1 MKQLCI
7 FYLLWFQK
15 VARAILQPSQIP
27 NTVDSKKKSTKVTHK
42 LDGEKID
49 CANAPVENSLE
60 ENLRRDT
67 YLVTNNGRYK
77 PVCKTS
83 PNTCTPKLTK
93 PATKPVNGK
102 KKRVVVAKKISPVSG
117 NFGLFLYY
125 ILRKVTHIIICFLFF
140 FFFFYGERVEN
151 QAYDFFYKLC
161 GFIRS
166 IK

>member
-27 NTVDSKKKSTKVTHK
+27 NTVDSKEKSTKVTHK

-77 PVCKTS
+77 PICKTS
-83 PNTCTPKLTK
+83 PNTCTPKL
-93 PATKPVNGK
+93 TKPVNGK

-140 FFFFYGERVEN
+140 IFLWREGGESN
-151 QAYDFFYKLC
+151 IWFLL
-161 GFIRS
+161 
-166 IK
+166 

>member
-1 MKQLCI
+1 M
-7 FYLLWFQK
+7 
-15 VARAILQPSQIP
+15 
-27 NTVDSKKKSTKVTHK
+27 
-42 LDGEKID
+42 
-49 CANAPVENSLE
+49 ENSLE

-77 PVCKTS
+77 PVCKMS
-83 PNTCTPKLTK
+83 PNTCTPKL
-93 PATKPVNGK
+93 TKPVNGK

>member
-1 MKQLCI
+1 MTQLCI

-27 NTVDSKKKSTKVTHK
+27 NTVDSKEKSTKVTHK

-93 PATKPVNGK
+93 PVNGK

-125 ILRKVTHIIICFLFF
+125 MLRKVTHIIICFLFF
-140 FFFFYGERVEN
+140 IFFMERGWRI
-151 QAYDFFYKLC
+151 KHMIS
-161 GFIRS
+161 FINYVDLS
-166 IK
+166 DQ

>member
-1 MKQLCI
+1 M
-7 FYLLWFQK
+7 
-15 VARAILQPSQIP
+15 
-27 NTVDSKKKSTKVTHK
+27 
-42 LDGEKID
+42 
-49 CANAPVENSLE
+49 ENSPE

-125 ILRKVTHIIICFLFF
+125 MLRHPYYNLFPF
-140 FFFFYGERVEN
+140 FHFFYGERVEN

-166 IK
+166 IKKLSCLILSACIGFSMLWLSLN